1 MFREDEFGCFTPLS
15 GVFPS
20 VFVQAVWAVV
30 DLTKRGRVSLEG
42 EKKKENQK
50 KKKEE
55 IPKPIDKE
63 KKERKKQPTLSRV
76 TTLTLILDPPLLHL
90 ASNNRNWIRH
100 ALASLPTGPMSL
112 PPQIHWSPQT
122 QTNVPSDESTLEI
135 EADVDHWQ
143 VPIQRQ

>member
-1 MFREDEFGCFTPLS
+1 MLHAIVGCVPICVCSSSLGSGRSDEKGKGFI
-15 GVFPS
+15 
-20 VFVQAVWAVV
+20 
-30 DLTKRGRVSLEG
+30 GRR
-42 EKKKENQK
+42 KKEGK
-50 KKKEE
+50 PEKKKEE